1 MSSWSSI
8 INEGD
13 ATMLP
18 KNRRPTTPGE
28 ILKYEFIEPLGLTQQ
43 QLAERLGITRVRVNE
58 IISGKRAITPDT
70 AIRLSRLFHT
80 TVEFW
85 MGLQTDVELWDA
97 MKAGER
103 EYRKIIPLKPKK
115 IDREL
120 SNEKD

>member
-1 MSSWSSI
+1 
-8 INEGD
+8 
-13 ATMLP
+13 MLP

-28 ILKYEFIEPLGLTQQ
+28 ILRYEFIEPIGLTQQ

-85 MGLQTDVELWDA
+85 MGLQTDLELWDA

-103 EYRKIIPLKPKK
+103 EYRKIIPLKIEKA
-115 IDREL
+115 DREMN
-120 SNEKD
+120 NEKE

>member
-1 MSSWSSI
+1 
-8 INEGD
+8 
-13 ATMLP
+13 MLP

-115 IDREL
+115 SDRET
-120 SNEKD
+120 SNEKE